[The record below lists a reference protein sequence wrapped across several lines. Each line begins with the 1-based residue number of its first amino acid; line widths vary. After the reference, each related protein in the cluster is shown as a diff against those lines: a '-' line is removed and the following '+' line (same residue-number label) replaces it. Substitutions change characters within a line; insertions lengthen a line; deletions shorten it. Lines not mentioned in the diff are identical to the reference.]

1 VAVTQTRA
9 RRERDD
15 MDRGGSGVEGGRR
28 ERKVMGKEGEARG
41 KEGKASGSKAMAR
54 LQSLE

>member
-9 RRERDD
+9 RRERE
-15 MDRGGSGVEGGRR
+15 MIWIEGSGVEGGRG